1 MVGKIKKEFCTNDPD
16 TDAACVTS
24 NKDSLAINNNF
35 LVTLTNQ
42 QRFLDDHY
50 ADSHILDEAKLEW
63 FEVPNIP

>member
-1 MVGKIKKEFCTNDPD
+1 M
-16 TDAACVTS
+16 TS
-24 NKDSLAINNNF
+24 NIDSYDAIKNNY

-50 ADSHILDEAKLEW
+50 ADSHIIDEAKLEW